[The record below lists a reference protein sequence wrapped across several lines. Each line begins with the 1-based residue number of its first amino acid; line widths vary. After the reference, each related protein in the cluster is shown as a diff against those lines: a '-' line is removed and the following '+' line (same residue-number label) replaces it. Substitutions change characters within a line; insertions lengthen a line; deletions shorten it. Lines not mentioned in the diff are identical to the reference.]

1 LVEVLVSRAA
11 APGDLWIFG
20 YGSLMWRPDFPFV
33 ERRPALLTGYHRCF
47 CIVSTHHRGSPERPG
62 LVLGLDRGGA
72 CEGVAYRVAADD
84 AARVLAYL
92 RKRELVNGVYR
103 EVSAPVR
110 LLDSERAGAQAKSR
124 YESRYESR
132 AVVLAISYIVERC
145 HPSYARAQP
154 LSRQA
159 FMIRGA
165 RGLSGNNLD
174 YLVNTVRHLQ
184 LAGIRERSLERLV
197 ALAGPHV
204 AQMIALQ
211 ASERLVSPS
220 AAGIRRAVVRQP
232 LAIRRLAKGQRQR
245 FLYRLRLA
253 GG

>member
-1 LVEVLVSRAA
+1 VVEILVNQTAA
-11 APGDLWIFG
+11 ARDLWIFG

-33 ERRPALLTGYHRCF
+33 ERRAALLSGYHRCF
-47 CIVSTHHRGSPERPG
+47 SIVSTHHRGSPDRPG

-72 CEGVAYRVAADD
+72 CEGVAYRVAADN
-84 AARVLAYL
+84 AERVLAYL

-103 EVSAPVR
+103 EVLAPVT
-110 LLDSERAGAQAKSR
+110 LLDGAHQEARSGVRA
-124 YESRYESR
+124 E
-132 AVVLAISYIVERC
+132 VLAISYIVERC

-184 LAGIRERSLERLV
+184 LAGIRERALERLV

-220 AAGIRRAVVRQP
+220 AAGIRRAVLRHP
-232 LAIRRLAKGQRQR
+232 LAIRRLRKGERQR

-253 GG
+253 CA

>member
-1 LVEVLVSRAA
+1 VEILVSRAA
-11 APGDLWIFG
+11 ITSDLWIFG

-33 ERRPALLTGYHRCF
+33 ERRAALLSGYHRCF

-72 CEGVAYRVAADD
+72 CEGVAYRVAADE
-84 AARVLAYL
+84 AERVLAYL

-103 EVSAPVR
+103 EVLAPVT
-110 LLDSERAGAQAKSR
+110 LLDGAQAGMRS
-124 YESRYESR
+124 ESR

-174 YLVNTVRHLQ
+174 YLVNTMRHLQ
-184 LAGIRERSLERLV
+184 SAGIRERSLERLV